1 MRKVSGSKKNGIL
14 IIGTFL
20 IIMILILGCL
30 NIGLAVSASSP
41 LSANKPPILSNSSV
55 TPTSGNTSTLFTY
68 KVTYSDADGD
78 APVIKRV
85 YIDSTPYNMS
95 FVSGNYTF
103 GAIYQYSTKLNV
115 GNHTYYFYFYDGIN
129 STRLPSSGTY
139 PGPTVSG
146 SSGSNNP
153 PTLSQGSV
161 SPSAGDNNTLFTY
174 KVTYKDL
181 DNDNPVIKK
190 VYIDNQGYTMNY
202 ISGNNTTG
210 TVYQYKTK
218 LSVGNHNYYFY
229 FTDGN
234 NGSARLPSSGS
245 YSGPIVRSS
254 GPNNS
259 PTLSSGSVTPQSG
272 TTSTTFTYQVI
283 YKDADNDPPVVRFVY
298 IDGTP
303 YNMSYV
309 NGSYTTGAIYQ
320 YQTKLNT
327 GNHTYYFYFTDG
339 NGTARLPANGTYY
352 GPTVTSGSSGGQNNA
367 PILSN
372 GFVSPASGNI
382 STKFTYQVTYTDQ
395 DGDYPIIKYVY
406 IDGRAYTMS
415 YVSGNYTRGA
425 IYQYK
430 TTLAKGNH
438 TYYFYF
444 QDCKNATA
452 RLPTNGTYSGP
463 IVTSGSSG
471 PQNNAPIL
479 SNGFVS
485 PLTGTTNTTFTYQ
498 VTYKDAEGDTPIL
511 KYVYIDG
518 KAYSMKYVNGSYKTG
533 ATYQYKTK
541 LTFGYHYYCFFFK
554 DGSNSV
560 KLPFNDSYYGPMVNR
575 TTPNN
580 KPILSQGS
588 VSPQSGTTSTKFTY
602 QVTYKDIDNDPP
614 VINRV
619 YIDGYPYTMTYIKGT
634 YFSGALYQYTTSL
647 GLGNHTYYF
656 YFSDLKAPARLP
668 TNGTYNGP
676 IITSRNGTNSPPT
689 LSAGSVTPQSGTT
702 STIFIYQVTY
712 KDLDN
717 DIPTEKKIFIDNQ
730 GYLMNYVSGNHK
742 TGAIYRFK
750 TSLSVGNHTFY
761 FSFNDGVASV
771 RLPNTGIYSGP
782 RVTSSPSNNAP
793 TLYSGSVNPKSGFN
807 STMFTYQ
814 VYYKDLDNDTPTI
827 KNVYIN
833 NKPFTM
839 TFVSGSCLSGALFQY
854 KTTLTIGNYN
864 YYFKFSDGIS
874 TVRLPGNSN
883 QTFLGPN
890 VTRKSNNPPKASASS
905 DQSIY
910 YDTKTPV
917 QFDGSRS
924 YDQDNDNLIYI
935 WDFGDGTFGY
945 GAIVEHIYQQ
955 PGEYDVTLTVWDGQ
969 VAHSDNCLI
978 KIKDPN
984 EGESQLKPLDTL
996 LSSTEL
1002 NIVSAVVGGILIA
1015 LTIFY
1020 LYKRRLRLKKE
1031 NML

>member
-1 MRKVSGSKKNGIL
+1 ML
-14 IIGTFL
+14 
-20 IIMILILGCL
+20 LILGCL
-30 NIGLAVSASSP
+30 NIGLAVSASYP
-41 LSANKPPILSNSSV
+41 LSRNNPPVLSNGSV
-55 TPTSGNTSTLFTY
+55 TPTTGNTSTTFTY
-68 KVTYSDADGD
+68 KVTYSDADND
-78 APVIKRV
+78 TPVIKWV
-85 YIDSTPYNMS
+85 YIDNIPYNMS
-95 FVSGNYTF
+95 YVSGNYIY

-129 STRLPSSGTY
+129 TTRLPLSGTY

-146 SSGSNNP
+146 SGGSNNP

-190 VYIDNQGYTMNY
+190 VYIDNQGYTMSY
-202 ISGNNTTG
+202 VSGNNTAG
-210 TVYQYKTK
+210 AIYQYKTK

-234 NGSARLPSSGS
+234 NGSARLPGSGS

-272 TTSTTFTYQVI
+272 TTSTIFTYQVI
-283 YKDADNDPPVVRFVY
+283 YKDVDNDPPVIRFVY

-303 YNMSYV
+303 YNMSYA

-320 YQTKLNT
+320 YQTKLST

-339 NGTARLPANGTYY
+339 NGSARLPTNGTYY
-352 GPTVTSGSSGGQNNA
+352 GPRVTSGSGGQNNA
-367 PILSN
+367 PILFN
-372 GFVSPASGNI
+372 GFVSPASGNT
-382 STKFTYQVTYTDQ
+382 STTFTYQVTYKDS

-406 IDGRAYTMS
+406 IDGRAITMN
-415 YVSGNYTRGA
+415 YVSGNYSTGA

-452 RLPTNGTYSGP
+452 ILPANYTYSGP
-463 IVTSGSSG
+463 IVTSGSG
-471 PQNNAPIL
+471 GTQNNAPKL

-485 PLTGTTNTTFTYQ
+485 PVTGTTNTTFTYQ
-498 VTYKDAEGDTPIL
+498 VTYKDVDGDPPTI

-518 KAYSMKYVNGSYKTG
+518 KAYSMKYVSGSYKTG
-533 ATYQYKTK
+533 ATYQYITK
-541 LTFGYHYYCFFFK
+541 LSYGYHYYCFFFK
-554 DGSNSV
+554 DGSKTV

-575 TTPNN
+575 TTPNTP
-580 KPILSQGS
+580 PILSQGG
-588 VSPQSGTTSTKFTY
+588 VSPQSGTTKTKFTY
-602 QVTYKDIDNDPP
+602 QVTYKDTDNDPP
-614 VINRV
+614 VINWV
-619 YIDGYPYTMTYIKGT
+619 YIDGYPYKMTYIRGA
-634 YFSGALYQYTTSL
+634 YFSGAIYQYTTSL

-656 YFSDLKAPARLP
+656 YFSDLKAPTRLP
-668 TNGTYNGP
+668 VNGTYNGP
-676 IITSRNGTNSPPT
+676 IVTSRNGTNSPPT
-689 LSAGSVTPQSGTT
+689 LSAGSVSPQSGTT
-702 STIFIYQVTY
+702 STMFTYQVTY

-717 DIPTEKKIFIDNQ
+717 DIPSEKKIFINNQ

-742 TGAIYRFK
+742 TGAIYQFK
-750 TSLSVGNHTFY
+750 TSLSIGNHTYY
-761 FSFNDGVASV
+761 FSFKDGIASV
-771 RLPNTGIYSGP
+771 RLPTTGSYSGP
-782 RVTSSPSNNAP
+782 RVTSPPSNNAP
-793 TLYSGSVNPKSGFN
+793 TLYSGSVTPKSGFN
-807 STMFTYQ
+807 TTLFTYQ
-814 VYYKDLDNDTPTI
+814 VYYKDLDNDTPTL

-833 NKPFTM
+833 NKPYTM
-839 TFVSGSCLSGALFQY
+839 TFVRGSYLFGALFQY
-854 KTTLTIGNYN
+854 QTRLVIGNYN
-864 YYFKFSDGIS
+864 YYFKFSDGTS
-874 TVRLPGNSN
+874 TVRLPVNMN
-883 QTFLGPN
+883 QTYTGPN
-890 VTRKSNNPPKASASS
+890 VTSRPNNPPKASAGS
-905 DQSIY
+905 DQSTS
-910 YDTKTPV
+910 YDSTTPV

-924 YDQDNDNLIYI
+924 YDQDNDNLICI

-984 EGESQLKPLDTL
+984 DGETQLKPLDAL
-996 LSSTEL
+996 LSS
-1002 NIVSAVVGGILIA
+1002 NKIGFVSVAVGVVLVA
-1015 LTIFY
+1015 LTLIY
-1020 LYKRRLRLKKE
+1020 IYKRRLRSMKK
-1031 NML
+1031 NN